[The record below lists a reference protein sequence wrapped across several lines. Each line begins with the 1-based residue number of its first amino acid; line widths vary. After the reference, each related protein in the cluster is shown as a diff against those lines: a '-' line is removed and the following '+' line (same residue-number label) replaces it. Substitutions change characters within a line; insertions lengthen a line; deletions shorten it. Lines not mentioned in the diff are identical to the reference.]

1 MKSKIVNFFNL
12 LFKFEISKII
22 YNFILL
28 IGFKKTSNLSLYLNY
43 KFRNYNDDQIFFFH
57 ISKCAG
63 TALRDVFNEINKNSN
78 INILRFGHAVKSK
91 HVNFSKKNRYVVNIR
106 EPLDRFLSA
115 FYDRKR
121 SKNLVN
127 VDEIDCFK
135 NFPDANK
142 LAETLSA
149 NNFEL
154 RNKAIYAM
162 KKIELVNHHYSHWFD
177 LNFIENN
184 EPFFIFEQENIE
196 EDFKRFCEK
205 INYNKN
211 INLKI
216 VNKNETFP
224 EKPILTEKS
233 INNLKRYLSDDLII
247 YQKLLSLKKKLG

>member
-1 MKSKIVNFFNL
+1 VSSKTITFFNL
-12 LFKFEISKII
+12 LIKFKVSKII
-22 YNFILL
+22 YNLL
-28 IGFKKTSNLSLYLNY
+28 IFIGVKKKANIAVFFNY
-43 KFRNYNDDQIFFFH
+43 KFRKYPRDQIFFFH

-63 TALRDVFNEINKNSN
+63 TALRDVFNKINQSSN
-78 INILRFGHAVKSK
+78 INILRFGHAVKLK
-91 HVNFSKKNRYVVNIR
+91 HVNFSNKNRYIVNIR

-127 VDEIDCFK
+127 VDEINCFK

-184 EPFFIFEQENIE
+184 QPFFIFEQENIE
-196 EDFKRFCEK
+196 QDFKRFCEK
-205 INYNKN
+205 INYSKN

-216 VNKNETFP
+216 VNKNEIFP
-224 EKPILTEKS
+224 ERPILTEKS
-233 INNLKRYLSDDLII
+233 INNLKRYLSEDIII
-247 YQKLLSLKKKLG
+247 YQKLLSLKKN